1 MDDRFE
7 RPHRDT
13 TGYMMRAYAKM
24 VYLRDLIS
32 GRKGEAIITK
42 NASELARAKC
52 DTAEIYST
60 SARYY
65 QCMGDNER
73 AVAYIDST
81 ITAYKRAGIKA
92 DFAPIY
98 ATQSY
103 LYEAMGEYKK
113 ALGAVRDSQQHPLQ
127 QAGRRG
133 AKQPCRNADLVRRRP
148 SWNSKSP
155 G

>member
-24 VYLRDLIS
+24 VYLRDLIPEEKVS
-32 GRKGEAIITK
+32 DYYHKCM
-42 NASELARAKC
+42 ELARAKC

-65 QCMGDNER
+65 QYMGDNER

-103 LYEAMGEYKK
+103 LYEAMGEE
-113 ALGAVRDSQQHPLQ
+113 
-127 QAGRRG
+127 
-133 AKQPCRNADLVRRRP
+133 
-148 SWNSKSP
+148 
-155 G
+155 